1 MFYDVYK
8 WLERCF
14 FNSLSKK
21 IAGNLIFLT
30 GVSFSALI
38 YLLSETESDGFVYF
52 VLFVL
57 SCSSVFTFFFM
68 KSLIVRPISDVIST
82 LDEMNNG
89 SKDLSRQIKCSS
101 IDEIAD
107 MVDKFNLYQRN
118 IAATVDDIR
127 RLGLKIAEETA
138 KTARNIDN
146 SADDAKNQGELAG
159 IIFNASSEATSALTD
174 ISVSTSEITGSTS
187 ENLESV
193 RESYSDMVKITEEI
207 NIIKSEIDSF
217 QRTVYDLSRN
227 SENIRQIVSL
237 INDISDQT
245 NLLALNAAIE
255 AARAGEAG
263 RGFAVVADEVRKLAE
278 RTQSATNDISSNI
291 GGMTELVKSTDSG
304 AKQIESYAANIQNV
318 VTGATVQFQ
327 SMMDDLEK
335 NNSNLLRIASAI
347 EELSVTNS
355 QIHENV
361 DSINDL
367 SVNVA
372 RHMKF
377 SEESSHRLCGFTE
390 DLLDNVASF
399 KTGNSAVEKLINRA
413 GEMRNAFQKELEAL
427 SAKCD
432 VFDRNYKAVKNTNP
446 QKYET
451 SYNKQFES
459 AMQKMFDKFREELG
473 SIYTL
478 GVDAGG
484 YLPTHHSQF
493 SRPMTGNAQEDLL
506 NSRHMR
512 IYNANQV
519 EKRRAKNTKPFLLQT
534 YARDTGELLND
545 LSLPVYVRGKHWG
558 SLIIGIKPEQVQG

>member
-8 WLERCF
+8 WLERSF

-30 GVSFSALI
+30 GVSFAALI
-38 YLLSETESDGFVYF
+38 YLLSETENDGFVYF
-52 VLFVL
+52 VLCLLLF
-57 SCSSVFTFFFM
+57 SSVFTFFFLR
-68 KSLIVRPISDVIST
+68 SLIVRPISDVIQT
-82 LDEMNNG
+82 LEEMNTG
-89 SKDLSRQIKCSS
+89 SKDLSRQIKCGS

-118 IAATVDDIR
+118 IASTVDDIR

-138 KTARNIDN
+138 KTTKNIND
-146 SADDAKNQGELAG
+146 SADDAQNQGELAG

-174 ISVSTSEITGSTS
+174 ISVSTSEITSSTS

-193 RESYSDMVKITEEI
+193 RRSYSDMVGITEGI

-217 QRTVYDLSRN
+217 QRTVSDLSKN

-237 INDISDQT
+237 ISDISDQT

-278 RTQSATNDISSNI
+278 RTQSATNDIGSNI
-291 GGMTELVKSTDSG
+291 SGMTGLVKSTDSG
-304 AKQIESYAANIQNV
+304 AKQIESYAADIQNV
-318 VTGATVQFQ
+318 VTGATAQFQ
-327 SMMDDLEK
+327 TMMDDLEK

-361 DSINDL
+361 DSINTL

-372 RHMKF
+372 GHMKL
-377 SEESSHRLCGFTE
+377 SEEASHNLGGFTE
-390 DLLDNVASF
+390 ELLDNVASF
-399 KTGNSAVEKLINRA
+399 KTGSSAIEKLIRRA
-413 GEMRNAFQKELEAL
+413 GEMRDMFQKELEAL

-432 VFDRNYKAVKNTNP
+432 VFDRNYKPVKNTDP
-446 QKYET
+446 QKYEN
-451 SYNKQFES
+451 SYNKQFEA

-493 SRPMTGNAQEDLL
+493 SRPMTGNAQEDLV

-545 LSLPVYVRGKHWG
+545 LSLPVYVKGKHWG
-558 SLIIGIKPEQVQG
+558 GLIIGLKPEKVQG

>member
-1 MFYDVYK
+1 M
-8 WLERCF
+8 R
-14 FNSLSKK
+14 
-21 IAGNLIFLT
+21 
-30 GVSFSALI
+30 
-38 YLLSETESDGFVYF
+38 
-52 VLFVL
+52 
-57 SCSSVFTFFFM
+57 
-68 KSLIVRPISDVIST
+68 SLIVRPITDVIHT
-82 LDEMNNG
+82 LEEMNNG

-101 IDEIAD
+101 IDEIAE

-138 KTARNIDN
+138 KTSKNIND

-193 RESYSDMVKITEEI
+193 RRSYSDMVNITEEI

-217 QRTVYDLSRN
+217 QRTVSDLSKN
-227 SENIRQIVSL
+227 SENIRLIVSL

-291 GGMTELVKSTDSG
+291 SGMTELVKNTDSG
-304 AKQIESYAANIQNV
+304 AKQIESYAANIQTV
-318 VTGATVQFQ
+318 VTSATEQFQ
-327 SMMDDLEK
+327 CMMDDLEK

-355 QIHENV
+355 QIHDNV
-361 DSINDL
+361 DSINTL
-367 SVNVA
+367 SINVA
-372 RHMKF
+372 GHMKL
-377 SEESSHRLCGFTE
+377 SEDASRRLGGFTE

-399 KTGNSAVEKLINRA
+399 KTGNSSVETLIVRA
-413 GEMRNAFQKELEAL
+413 GEMRDLFQKELDAL
-427 SAKCD
+427 SSKCD
-432 VFDRNYKAVKNTNP
+432 VFDRNYKPVKNTDP

-451 SYNKQFES
+451 SYNRQFES
-459 AMQKMFDKFREELG
+459 SMQKMFDKFREELG
-473 SIYTL
+473 AIYSL
-478 GVDAGG
+478 GVDVNG

-493 SRPMTGNAQEDLL
+493 SRPMTGNPKEDLV

-512 IYNANQV
+512 IYSANQV

-545 LSLPVYVRGKHWG
+545 LSLPVYVKGKHWG
-558 SLIIGIKPEQVQG
+558 NFILGLKPEKVQG